1 MVFNTPFQTL
11 SHAKRMRVSPSPYV
25 YHELECRCYQCCDEL
40 GPNGILVKTHKVC
53 TYSPSEQLDNYKVS
67 DFSMSNLQAIGAN
80 PSVTFAQNQ
89 DKCKTIDQ
97 ATSMLDSLN
106 NL

>member
-1 MVFNTPFQTL
+1 MSFNTPSQTL
-11 SHAKRMRVSPSPYV
+11 SHSKRLKVSPPTPV
-25 YHELECRCYQCCDEL
+25 YHEPECRCFLCCDEL
-40 GPNGILVKTHKVC
+40 GPNGILVKSHKVS

-97 ATSMLDSLN
+97 ATTMLDTLN